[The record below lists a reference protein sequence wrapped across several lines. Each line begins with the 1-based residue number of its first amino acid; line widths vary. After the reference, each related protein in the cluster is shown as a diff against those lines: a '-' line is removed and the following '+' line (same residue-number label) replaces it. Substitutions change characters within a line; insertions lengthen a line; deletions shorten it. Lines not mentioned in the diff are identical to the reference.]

1 MSVHL
6 RAFGRYLPAR
16 VVSNAELA
24 QRLGR
29 SPEWIEQASG
39 IRERR
44 WAGAAETVASMG
56 VRAGADCLARAGL
69 AASELGLLIAA
80 SGSGARGF
88 PGPAA
93 EIAHGLGLTPAP
105 ALDVPIASAGSLFAL
120 ALARELAPRYGPV
133 LVVASEKMSAL
144 LDDNP
149 NTAILFGDGAGAA
162 LLVPGD
168 GPLRLADAVLHSDGQ
183 FRGDLFY
190 DGALHMHGLNVIVHA
205 SRKLPAAIAELLA
218 RNSLSAP
225 QVAAF
230 LLHQANRNLL
240 TRLAAALQVDPQR
253 VFTNIERYGNTSSAS
268 LLIAAAEWAEQNPA
282 APVVFGGFGAGFH
295 WGAVLAL

>member
-29 SPEWIEQASG
+29 TPEWIEQASG

-56 VRAGADCLARAGL
+56 VRAAADCLARAGL

-93 EIAHGLGLTPAP
+93 EIAHGLGLAPAP

-282 APVVFGGFGAGFH
+282 APVVFAGFGAGFH